1 MNSESDTAP
10 HHIPVMVSEVIS
22 LLDIHPD
29 GIYLDGTIGLGGH
42 AKQILSKLSLNGRII
57 GIDLDEEALDI
68 CRKNLH
74 ASSSVSL
81 FRASYSA
88 FPQILA
94 RAGVS
99 TVNGILL
106 DLGFSSLQL
115 DSKMRG
121 FTYSC
126 DGPLDMRFSSR
137 GTITAE
143 ELIHN
148 TSEKELA
155 RIIWE
160 YGEERYSRRIAKYLK
175 LAKRISS
182 VSELKEA
189 IRRCTPPNHRNRTYA
204 RVFQALRIAVNN
216 ELEQLK
222 RFLDIFIDYLEIG
235 GRIVILSYHSL
246 EDRLV
251 KLKFRELKQKGQ
263 VLILTKKPLRPAAAE
278 IQANRRSR
286 SAKLRAAERI
296 A

>member
-1 MNSESDTAP
+1 MESKSDTAA

-42 AKQILSKLSLNGRII
+42 AKQILSQLSLNGRII

-68 CRKNLH
+68 CKQNLH

-99 TVNGILL
+99 AVNGILL
-106 DLGFSSLQL
+106 DLGLSSLQL
-115 DSKMRG
+115 DSRKRG

-126 DGPLDMRFSSR
+126 EGPLDMRFSSQ

-143 ELIHN
+143 ELIRDS
-148 TSEKELA
+148 SEKELA

-160 YGEERYSRRIAKYLK
+160 YGEERYARRIAKYLK
-175 LAKRISS
+175 LAKRVSC

-189 IRRCTPPNHRNRTYA
+189 IRRCTPPSHRNRTYA

-216 ELEQLK
+216 ELDQLK
-222 RFLDIFIDYLEIG
+222 KFLDLFIDYLVIG

-263 VLILTKKPLRPAAAE
+263 ALILTKKPLRPSAME